1 MHGENLKNSLHLD
14 STSLKA
20 RNNIY
25 PTTLAALRLLY
36 YFRNVEIFKQQ
47 NFVKETYGILKNY

>member
-1 MHGENLKNSLHLD
+1 MHGENLKISLHLA

-36 YFRNVEIFKQQ
+36 YFQKC
-47 NFVKETYGILKNY
+47 

>member
-25 PTTLAALRLLY
+25 PTLAALRLLY
-36 YFRNVEIFKQQ
+36 YFQKC
-47 NFVKETYGILKNY
+47 